1 MAGVDYQLPG
11 ERRACKL
18 DTMPRTSRGN
28 GQDPDAPV
36 EPLIAAHQV
45 TKRYGSF
52 EALRGLDLEVMGG
65 TIFGFVGPSGA
76 GKTTAVRLLIGSQ
89 RPTSGSVK
97 VFGSPP
103 TSFTPAQRA
112 RIGYMPQLSIL
123 YPQLSLKQNL
133 SFVASLY
140 GISRRRRRRRLR
152 EVLDFVELTPHRR
165 KRLRD
170 TSGGMQRRLAL
181 AAALVHDP
189 ELLFLDEPTAGIDPV
204 LRRKFWQRF
213 RELRE
218 DGQTL
223 FITTQ
228 YVGEAA
234 NCDQIGVITDGRLL
248 AVDTAEGL
256 RRRAY
261 GGQILDLVA
270 EKRLAE
276 TTADDLA
283 ALDFVFGAEWVRV
296 DGRALRLVVDQAGTA
311 IPRLQRWF
319 ATRSVDLK
327 SIREHVPE
335 LDDVFVKLVQ
345 AERS

>member
-1 MAGVDYQLPG
+1 MTGSAQ
-11 ERRACKL
+11 
-18 DTMPRTSRGN
+18 N
-28 GQDPDAPV
+28 GQDPHAPA
-36 EPLIAAHQV
+36 EPIIAAHHV

-52 EALRGLDLEVMGG
+52 EALRGLDLEVIGG
-65 TIFGFVGPSGA
+65 TIFGFIGPSGA
-76 GKTTAVRLLIGSQ
+76 GKTTTVRLLTGSQ
-89 RPTSGSVK
+89 RPTSGSVT

-103 TSFTPAQRA
+103 AKFTPAQRA

-133 SFVASLY
+133 SFVASIY
-140 GISRRRRRRRLR
+140 GLPLPRRRRRLR
-152 EVLDFVELTPHRR
+152 EALDFVELTPHRR
-165 KRLRD
+165 KPLRD

-204 LRRKFWQRF
+204 LRQKFWERF
-213 RELRE
+213 GELRE
-218 DGQTL
+218 EGRTL
-223 FITTQ
+223 FVTTQ

-234 NCDQIGVITDGRLL
+234 DCDQIGLITNGRLL

-270 EKRLAE
+270 QARLAE
-276 TTADDLA
+276 STIDDLI
-283 ALDFVFGAEWVRV
+283 ALNLVSDAEWIRV
-296 DGRALRLVVDQAGTA
+296 DGRALRVVVDQAGTA
-311 IPRLQRWF
+311 IPRLQQWF
-319 ATRSVDLK
+319 VARSVELK

-345 AERS
+345 AERP

>member
-1 MAGVDYQLPG
+1 MLGAADHGW
-11 ERRACKL
+11 
-18 DTMPRTSRGN
+18 
-28 GQDPDAPV
+28 DPEAPA
-36 EPLIAAHQV
+36 EPIIAAHHV
-45 TKRYGSF
+45 TRRYGSF
-52 EALRGLDLEVMGG
+52 EALRGLDLEVIRG

-76 GKTTAVRLLIGSQ
+76 GKTTAVRLLTGSQ
-89 RPTSGSVK
+89 RPTSGSVT

-103 TSFTPAQRA
+103 ATFTPAQRA

-140 GISRRRRRRRLR
+140 GIPLPSRRRRLKS
-152 EVLDFVELTPHRR
+152 VLDFVELTPHRR

-189 ELLFLDEPTAGIDPV
+189 QLLFLDEPTAGIDPV

-213 RELRE
+213 LELRE
-218 DGQTL
+218 DGRTL

-234 NCDQIGVITDGRLL
+234 NCDRIGVIVDGQLL

-270 EKRLAE
+270 QKRLAE
-276 TTADDLA
+276 ETVDDLT
-283 ALDFVFGAEWVRV
+283 ALDSVFDAEWTRV
-296 DGRALRLVVDQAGTA
+296 DGRALRVIVDQAGTA
-311 IPRLQRWF
+311 IPLLQQWF
-319 ATRSVDLK
+319 ATRGMELRSV
-327 SIREHVPE
+327 REHIPE